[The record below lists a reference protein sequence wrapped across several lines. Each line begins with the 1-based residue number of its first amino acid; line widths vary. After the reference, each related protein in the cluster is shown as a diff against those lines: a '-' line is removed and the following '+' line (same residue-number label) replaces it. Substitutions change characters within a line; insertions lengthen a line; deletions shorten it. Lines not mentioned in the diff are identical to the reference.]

1 MSLHEELK
9 KINIPH
15 DVPSGKQ
22 AEELE
27 SQILEMAQLKS
38 EFDVEKYTLATKGPF
53 LASRFHFL
61 MKQYHHAYREAK
73 QMLIERDEMIRTI
86 DDLRKQIEDGNVNK
100 VIYTNEGMKMIW
112 LDLEIDKLKNNIG
125 NLEVALVNKLAMCNM
140 FEKCRLK
147 LIELNGGK
155 APTNEQ
161 FQAEQPEQQKWMLM
175 QQARLQIDSRITGAS
190 EGTLLALDWLQEPA
204 MLNPAFQVELPRLES
219 GQVDLRAKLD
229 VGNMN
234 DKLLRS

>member
-1 MSLHEELK
+1 MSLNEELK

-15 DVPSGKQ
+15 NVPSGAM

-53 LASRFHFL
+53 IASQFHFL

-73 QMLIERDEMIRTI
+73 RMLIERDEMIRTK
-86 DDLRKQIEDGNVNK
+86 DDLRKQIEDGAVNK
-100 VIYTNEGMKMIW
+100 VIYTNDGMKMIW
-112 LDLEIDKLKNNIG
+112 LDLEIDKINNNIG
-125 NLEVALVNKLAMCNM
+125 NLEVSLVNKLAMCNM

-147 LIELNGGK
+147 LIELNGGQ

-161 FQAEQPEQQKWMLM
+161 FQKEQPEQQKWMLM

-204 MLNPAFQVELPRLES
+204 LLNPEFKVELPRLES